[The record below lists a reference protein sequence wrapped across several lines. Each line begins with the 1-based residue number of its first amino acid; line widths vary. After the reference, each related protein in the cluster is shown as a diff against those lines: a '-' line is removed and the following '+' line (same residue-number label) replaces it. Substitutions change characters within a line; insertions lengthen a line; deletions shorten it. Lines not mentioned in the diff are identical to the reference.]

1 MKEVREMRRNYRTLR
16 KELVKKLEQFQK
28 VIDEAEKEHDTT
40 FIYYEH
46 LSDIEE
52 CIRKIRH
59 AIRIA
64 DFYHARKR
72 YTKALNIL
80 QDVLE
85 NTPDL
90 PFFQ

>member
-1 MKEVREMRRNYRTLR
+1 MRRNYLKLR
-16 KELVKKLEQFQK
+16 KELIKKLQQFEE
-28 VIDEAEKEHDTT
+28 VINKAEKEHDTT

-46 LSDIEE
+46 LSDIER
-52 CIRKIRH
+52 CIQKMRH

-64 DFYHARKR
+64 DFYHAQKK
-72 YTKALNIL
+72 YTKALDTL